1 MSKKQYDAAK
11 KRLGVAD
18 KPQAESQA
26 KDVAEGPVM
35 DENIVLDDDGFLVG
49 VKVQAPAAERGSWVL
64 NDGKFAGCPV
74 QYRALLSIDHQMLR
88 GSPVTRRMVELGKDS
103 RDIEEQDKFLASLS
117 AEEINR
123 IYTESAKLMVIEAVE
138 KPMLTNAPSERCPP
152 NRISIQDISLT
163 DILNLRLEIERLSGV
178 SEKEETFP
186 EADEADSA
194 DTDESESGSTV
205 EPNDSGVDSE
215 GVGESAE

>member
-1 MSKKQYDAAK
+1 M
-11 KRLGVAD
+11 
-18 KPQAESQA
+18 
-26 KDVAEGPVM
+26 
-35 DENIVLDDDGFLVG
+35 
-49 VKVQAPAAERGSWVL
+49 L

-152 NRISIQDISLT
+152 NRISIHDISLT

-186 EADEADSA
+186 EADETDSA
-194 DTDESESGSTV
+194 DTDESESGGTV
-205 EPNDSGVDSE
+205 EPDDSGLDSE
-215 GVGESAE
+215 GVGEGTE